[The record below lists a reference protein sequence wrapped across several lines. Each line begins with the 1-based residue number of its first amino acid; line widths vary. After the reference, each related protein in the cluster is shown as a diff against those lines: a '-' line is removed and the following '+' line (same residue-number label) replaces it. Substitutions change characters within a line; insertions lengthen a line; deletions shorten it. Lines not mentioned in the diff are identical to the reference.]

1 MSNIINIAP
10 ERVLITDT
18 FDTQK
23 SYLYVDQETR
33 EQENTRLFTRTLR
46 AENLQVFLEQDT
58 NVKSKKSISEA
69 YYYDDGGYQGPYRE
83 DYGPALPTNGPFL
96 SYYSVT
102 GSIDLKLFAN
112 LLLID
117 KPPISTGFYQFFI
130 KGTSFH
136 GLIRQLTPYDH
147 YNWEV
152 TNKFGRGRYG
162 YVKQNRPIGFA
173 IEIANN
179 QLYNSEYVDGGEGGT
194 HSFYNITPKPLK
206 AILES
211 LTGEEE
217 IVSGPPTFNPST
229 YNLPVR
235 GLDKITSYSNDEN
248 QTNIYDFTR
257 GYDLFSLSDAD
268 ALYYIASYPDLINAF
283 GTDVNQGKNHYIRFG
298 IQEGR
303 QISFDPIAY
312 INKYADIKQLSGTD
326 TVGATIHYIV
336 FGYREGR
343 TIASSSSNLTSRG
356 GLYDERYS
364 AIGIV
369 DDVIIWPNGRTMAGK
384 GKTLTYR
391 FVNTSYYLNGLIDF
405 PDSSIFLRKQ

>member
-33 EQENTRLFTRTLR
+33 EQENTRLFTKTLKV
-46 AENLQVFLEQDT
+46 ENLQIFLEQDKI
-58 NVKSKKSISEA
+58 VKNKKSINES
-69 YYYDDGGYQGPYRE
+69 YYYDTGGYFDFRE
-83 DYGPALPTNGPFL
+83 DYRPALPTTGPFL
-96 SYYSVT
+96 SYYSAT
-102 GSIDLKLFAN
+102 GSTDLRLFTN

-152 TNKFGRGRYG
+152 TNKFGQGRYG
-162 YVKQNRPIGFA
+162 YVKQNRPLGFA

-179 QLYNSEYVDGGEGGT
+179 QLYNSETISYNDNETAYV
-194 HSFYNITPKPLK
+194 ITEKPLK
-206 AILES
+206 LLLDN

-229 YNLPVR
+229 YNLPVL
-235 GLDKITSYSNDEN
+235 GLDVTTYNQDND
-248 QTNIYDFTR
+248 TIIYDFTR

-283 GTDVNQGKNHYIRFG
+283 GTDVSKGKNHYIRDG
-298 IQEGR
+298 VKEGR

-312 INKYADIKQLSGTD
+312 INKYADIKQIYGTN
-326 TVGATIHYIV
+326 TVGATTHYIV

-343 TIASSSSNLTSRG
+343 TIVSSSSNLTSRG

-369 DDVIIWPNGRTMAGK
+369 NDVIIWPNGRTMAGK

>member
-18 FDTQK
+18 FDTQR

-33 EQENTRLFTRTLR
+33 EQEITRLFTRTLR
-46 AENLQVFLEQDT
+46 AENLQIFLEQDKIL
-58 NVKSKKSISEA
+58 KSKKSVNES
-69 YYYDDGGYQGPYRE
+69 YYYDSGDYFDFRE

-102 GSIDLKLFAN
+102 GSTDLRLFAN

-136 GLIRQLTPYDH
+136 GLIRQLTSYDY

-162 YVKQNRPIGFA
+162 YVKQNRPLGFA

-179 QLYNSEYVDGGEGGT
+179 QLYDSETISYNDNETAYV
-194 HSFYNITPKPLK
+194 ITEKPLK
-206 AILES
+206 LLLDN

-217 IVSGPPTFNPST
+217 IVSGPPIFKPST
-229 YNLPVR
+229 YNLPVP
-235 GLDKITSYSNDEN
+235 GLDVSTYDQYTDTI
-248 QTNIYDFTR
+248 IYDFTR

-268 ALYYIASYPDLINAF
+268 ALYYIASYPDLINLYGANPIKGREHYVKF
-283 GTDVNQGKNHYIRFG
+283 GVK
-298 IQEGR
+298 EGR

-312 INKYADIKQLSGTD
+312 INKYADIKQIYGID
-326 TVGATIHYIV
+326 TVGAATHYIV

-343 TIASSSSNLTSRG
+343 TIISSSSNLTSRG

-364 AIGIV
+364 SIGIV
-369 DDVIIWPNGRTMAGK
+369 DDAIIWPNGRTMAGK
-384 GKTLTYR
+384 GRTLTYR
-391 FVNTSYYLNGLIDF
+391 FVNTSYYLNGLVDF